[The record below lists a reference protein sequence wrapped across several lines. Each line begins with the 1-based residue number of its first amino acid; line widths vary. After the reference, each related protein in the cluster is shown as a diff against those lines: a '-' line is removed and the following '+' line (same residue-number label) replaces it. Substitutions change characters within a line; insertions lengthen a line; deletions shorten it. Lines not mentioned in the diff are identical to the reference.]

1 MESFESEVRENN
13 SYALP
18 SRNERVSHLKLD
30 IDRGRTQSRLHKD
43 IQRFPIPEEDLI
55 ILERIYH
62 KRYSD
67 CGRKRGALLRY
78 IKFFKETQEPPSLAK
93 NFLRFIQIET
103 TGANTS

>member
-30 IDRGRTQSRLHKD
+30 IDSGRIQSRLHKD
-43 IQRFPIPEEDLI
+43 LKRIPIPEEDLI

-62 KRYSD
+62 KRYPD

-93 NFLRFIQIET
+93 NFLRFIQKK
-103 TGANTS
+103 ANRL